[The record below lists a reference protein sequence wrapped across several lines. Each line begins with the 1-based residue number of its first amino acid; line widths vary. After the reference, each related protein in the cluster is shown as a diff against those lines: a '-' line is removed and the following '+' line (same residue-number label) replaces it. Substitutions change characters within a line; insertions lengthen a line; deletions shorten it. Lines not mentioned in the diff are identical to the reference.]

1 MKRNVRKN
9 DGTIARMEYSD
20 ICQAIGVS
28 ADVNFIKIT
37 NAGTISFYLA
47 KTQEIKWLL
56 SATKSAGFVPAKRL
70 LKLASI

>member
-28 ADVNFIKIT
+28 A
-37 NAGTISFYLA
+37 
-47 KTQEIKWLL
+47 
-56 SATKSAGFVPAKRL
+56 GFVPAKRL